1 MPILRRLK
9 NFIIIHGMNFL
20 SLFSRIKKETVVSHL
35 AENQKTWGKYASG
48 LKYIEKQ
55 SELSNLFYGQE
66 CSRYSLKIANG
77 TPLTAAF
84 NACEIIAIQ
93 NALIALGIEHSLQN
107 FPDKI
112 SHFEK
117 KGNVLKGYFGTA
129 PRAVKKYLKERQVT
143 IQTLVA
149 SKENIGS
156 TPVQILFFQNGRKIT
171 SGIHTICITN
181 TNGITT
187 YLNGKPN
194 EESVPLLLL
203 SLAK

>member
-93 NALIALGIEHSLQN
+93 NALIALQRLFRDSPQGRKEIPQGTS
-107 FPDKI
+107 
-112 SHFEK
+112 
-117 KGNVLKGYFGTA
+117 GNHTDSRRIKRKYRFYPGTNSFLS
-129 PRAVKKYLKERQVT
+129 KW
-143 IQTLVA
+143 
-149 SKENIGS
+149 KENHIRN
-156 TPVQILFFQNGRKIT
+156 PYHLHN
-171 SGIHTICITN
+171 
-181 TNGITT
+181 
-187 YLNGKPN
+187 
-194 EESVPLLLL
+194 
-203 SLAK
+203 